1 MLGTGAGMNRET
13 GRWVRGW
20 DHTSQSIGDIV
31 STPLLTRVMR
41 RPYGAS
47 EDALVDKPVSQQ
59 GLTRP
64 VMAVAVPVNRWE
76 PRARLRRVVID
87 SADVTGKLAL
97 RMTAVY
103 LPRALVGDM
112 TPAGEG
118 DITA

>member
-20 DHTSQSIGDIV
+20 EHTSQSIGDIV

-47 EDALVDKPVSQQ
+47 EDALVDKPV
-59 GLTRP
+59 
-64 VMAVAVPVNRWE
+64 NRWE
-76 PRARLRRVVID
+76 PRARLRRVVVA
-87 SADVTGKLAL
+87 SADVTGKLGL

-103 LPRALVGDM
+103 MPRALVGDM

-118 DITA
+118 DVAA